1 MQKNTSIT
9 NLLGL
14 KLDEFT
20 NLFMQDRNQ
29 KTFSF
34 KIPKLNSGNCISVG
48 RGLLDIL
55 FPEAIVPIHFLSCIF
70 KAI

>member
-1 MQKNTSIT
+1 MAIVY
-9 NLLGL
+9 LLGL

-20 NLFMQDRNQ
+20 NLLTQDRNQ

-34 KIPKLNSGNCISVG
+34 QIPKLNSGNCISVG

-55 FPEAIVPIHFLSCIF
+55 FPEAIVPIHF
-70 KAI
+70 